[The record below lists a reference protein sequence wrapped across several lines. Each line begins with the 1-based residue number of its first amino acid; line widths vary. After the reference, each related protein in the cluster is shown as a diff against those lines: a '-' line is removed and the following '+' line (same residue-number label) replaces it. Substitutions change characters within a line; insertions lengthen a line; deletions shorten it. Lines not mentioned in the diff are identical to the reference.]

1 MSTLKFVVFVVLFL
15 TLSSSE
21 SMGKPRVFIFTDI
34 NIDSG
39 DPDDR
44 QSLIHLLWYANE
56 LSIEG
61 IVPDRWDANGYEA
74 CEMVLEAYSA
84 DYSTYAFGQKD
95 YPHPDKI
102 RGIIARN
109 REDAFSL
116 FPSAVSAD
124 DSLLYVLIWG
134 NMDLFSSI
142 LLKDPEMARH
152 IRVISIG
159 TGLMLGE
166 DIQYLPESW
175 EKSPPCHQLNWNG
188 KGRSKIYNDP
198 LFDNLW
204 WLEINWTYAGM
215 FTGDGPVEMFGRLS
229 KFGQMG
235 KHMKEV
241 VSSQSWAHYFRVG
254 DTPSVLYVIDSG
266 HDPDDPEQ
274 TSWAGKFVRPFPVK
288 KPDYYTDYAG
298 NVAWNYQNPCE
309 TWNNHQAVRDVGV
322 STLEE
327 RREEMYAALIS
338 KLKSIY

>member
-1 MSTLKFVVFVVLFL
+1 MNYPLKALFL
-15 TLSSSE
+15 IDGMQMDTRHVKWCSKHIQLIIQHMPSVRKIIRTRIRSGASSPE
-21 SMGKPRVFIFTDI
+21 TGKMH
-34 NIDSG
+34 S
-39 DPDDR
+39 
-44 QSLIHLLWYANE
+44 
-56 LSIEG
+56 
-61 IVPDRWDANGYEA
+61 
-74 CEMVLEAYSA
+74 
-84 DYSTYAFGQKD
+84 
-95 YPHPDKI
+95 
-102 RGIIARN
+102 
-109 REDAFSL
+109 AFSL
-116 FPSAVSAD
+116 RPFLQMIVCA
-124 DSLLYVLIWG
+124 LIWG